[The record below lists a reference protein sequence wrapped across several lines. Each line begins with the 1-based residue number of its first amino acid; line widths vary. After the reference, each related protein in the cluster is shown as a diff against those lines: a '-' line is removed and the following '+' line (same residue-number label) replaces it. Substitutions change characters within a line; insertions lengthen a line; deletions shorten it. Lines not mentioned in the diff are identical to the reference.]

1 MGKTLEPVTATDLS
15 RTTVH
20 QQYNQKAFGLFLFG
34 RLVPI
39 VVNVKRPGNV
49 YQKSVVMFGPAAH
62 KHSPYKD
69 LGYQNVCCQQA
80 FLFNIRHY
88 VKCYLPGHVNDCGD
102 QDPEGPYTFNLCKIC
117 GASVVDDCGRFI
129 SLMKSRKYRRNVF
142 IWKAPKVLQDATGG
156 GEIFTY
162 QRGVTGNGC

>member
-1 MGKTLEPVTATDLS
+1 MGKMLEPVTATNLS

-39 VVNVKRPGNV
+39 VVTVKRPDNI
-49 YQKSVVMFGPAAH
+49 YEKAVVMFGPVAH
-62 KHSPYKD
+62 KQSPYKD
-69 LGYQNVCCQQA
+69 LGFKNVCCQQA

-88 VKCYLPGHVNDCGD
+88 VRCYLPGSVEGSDD
-102 QDPEGPYTFNLCKIC
+102 GPYTMNLCKIC
-117 GASVVDDCGRFI
+117 GASVVDDCGRLI
-129 SLMKSRKYRRNVF
+129 SMLKSRKYRRNAF
-142 IWKAPKVLQDATGG
+142 IWKASKVLQDQAGQD
-156 GEIFTY
+156 EIFTY

>member
-1 MGKTLEPVTATDLS
+1 MGLTLDPVTATDLS

-39 VVNVKRPGNV
+39 VVTVRRPGNV
-49 YQKSVVMFGPAAH
+49 YEKSVIMFGPVSH
-62 KHSPYKD
+62 KYSPYKD
-69 LGYQNVCCQQA
+69 LGFQNICCQQA

-88 VKCYLPGHVNDCGD
+88 VKCYLPGSV
-102 QDPEGPYTFNLCKIC
+102 EGSESGPFTFNLCQKC
-117 GASVVDDCGRFI
+117 GASVIDDCGRLI
-129 SLMKSRKYRRNVF
+129 SMLKSRKYRRNAF
-142 IWKAPKVLQDATGG
+142 IWKASKVLQDQAGQD
-156 GEIFTY
+156 EIFTY

>member
-1 MGKTLEPVTATDLS
+1 MGQTLEPVTATDLS

-39 VVNVKRPGNV
+39 VVTVRRPGNT
-49 YQKSVVMFGPAAH
+49 YERGVVIFGPVAH
-62 KHSPYKD
+62 KQSPYHD
-69 LGYQNVCCQQA
+69 LGLKNVCCQQA

-88 VKCYLPGHVNDCGD
+88 VKCYIPAGVV
-102 QDPEGPYTFNLCKIC
+102 PEEDTPYMMNLCKVC
-117 GASVVDDCGRFI
+117 GATVVDDCGRLI
-129 SLMKSRKYRRNVF
+129 SMLKSRSYRANAF
-142 IWKAPKVLQDATGG
+142 IWKAPKVLQDAAGKD
-156 GEIFTY
+156 EIFTY